1 MSAIKSILLFSV
13 LFLSFLFLNAQNA
26 AVQSVSPLFN
36 NRTSLLG
43 KPAFLGTPYNTA
55 GDKLYMVGYQDG
67 SFPDLG
73 WHVKGEMGGIW
84 HHPIKLMNGF
94 TATLYLGQK
103 TVMLN
108 KADSFENYP
117 FGNKHVFNMDDSA
130 LIVER
135 FQFVPDQLGALYVEY
150 KITNKGKH
158 KRQLNFEFEA
168 ISNLM
173 PVWLGERTGMV
184 NSRDLA
190 IYEANHRRWIVKD
203 SLNPWWLVFGNSS
216 AAQRLPDSR
225 TATR

>member
-1 MSAIKSILLFSV
+1 
-13 LFLSFLFLNAQNA
+13 
-26 AVQSVSPLFN
+26 
-36 NRTSLLG
+36 
-43 KPAFLGTPYNTA
+43 
-55 GDKLYMVGYQDG
+55 MVGHQDG

-158 KRQLNFEFEA
+158 KRQLNFEFQA

-173 PVWLGERTGMV
+173 PP
-184 NSRDLA
+184 
-190 IYEANHRRWIVKD
+190 RRC
-203 SLNPWWLVFGNSS
+203 
-216 AAQRLPDSR
+216 
-225 TATR
+225 ATSWVPIIR